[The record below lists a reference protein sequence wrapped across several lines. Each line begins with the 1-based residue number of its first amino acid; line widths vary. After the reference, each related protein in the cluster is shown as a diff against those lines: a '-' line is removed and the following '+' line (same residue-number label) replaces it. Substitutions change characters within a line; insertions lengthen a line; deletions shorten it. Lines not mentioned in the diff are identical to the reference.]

1 MRILGS
7 LFFFALFIWAD
18 FRVFLQ
24 QNPIIQGEPA
34 KLVLEANGS
43 DITLPK
49 IERIGPYP
57 VAGVTQNEQVVE
69 ENGNLVVQK
78 SEIVI
83 FYPDRNL
90 TIPSFEAVVDGQKRT
105 SQPVQLIVLP
115 AAQNK
120 SVQFTLKLDK
130 KEAYVGEPIIA
141 ELVLKLRRN
150 LGIVDY
156 SFTPPKFDGFWVK
169 EIKSGHSEY
178 LEEHGLYLI
187 KRLRYLLLPQKPGVL
202 RVSPAI
208 FKYAI
213 PDHTTDAF
221 GFSITAP
228 RWKSVIS
235 NSASVVV
242 KPLPKPVDLVGD
254 FTITIKVD
262 KIKAKP
268 NEPINVDVVIEGKGN
283 LENLDKIPLTISG
296 VTLYEDKPKLS
307 EQVKKDGL
315 YSRFEQHFSIIAD
328 HSFTIPPLLIDYFS
342 LKEKRLKKLTA
353 KKIDITILSQKSS
366 QAAAASSTPS
376 SSKPLSAQKSRG
388 DFWIGLVVGAGGT
401 LLVLALVWL
410 ARRIRRPKFAFRGKK
425 ALLNR
430 LLPYIDKDKE
440 AAAMAEA
447 LYKEIYEGKKHR
459 ISSKKIKALL
469 KRLES

>member
-7 LFFFALFIWAD
+7 ILLLALFVWAD
-18 FRVFLQ
+18 FRVYLQ
-24 QNPIIQGEPA
+24 HNPIIQGEPA

-49 IERIGPYP
+49 IERIDSYP

-69 ENGNLVVQK
+69 ENGNLIVKK
-78 SEIVI
+78 SEIVT

-90 TIPSFEAVVDGQKRT
+90 TIPSFEAVVDGQKFQ
-105 SQPVQLIVLP
+105 SKPLELVVLP
-115 AAQNK
+115 AARDK

-156 SFTPPKFDGFWVK
+156 SFTPPKFEGFWVK
-169 EIKSGHSEY
+169 QIKSGHSEY
-178 LEEHGLYLI
+178 LEEQGLYLV
-187 KRLRYLLLPQKPGVL
+187 KKLRYLLLPQKPGVL
-202 RVSPAI
+202 HIAPAI

-213 PDHTTDAF
+213 PEHTTDTF

-235 NSASVVV
+235 NSASVVA

-254 FTITIKVD
+254 FNITIKVD
-262 KIKAKP
+262 KTKAKP

-283 LENLDKIPLTISG
+283 LENLDKIPLEISG
-296 VTLYEDKPKLS
+296 VTLYEDKPKVK

-315 YSRFEQHFSIIAD
+315 YARFEQHFSIIAD
-328 HSFTIPPLLIDYFS
+328 HSFAIPPLSIDYFS
-342 LKEKRLKKLTA
+342 LKDKKLKKLTT
-353 KKIDITILSQKSS
+353 KKIDITILSQKTP
-366 QAAAASSTPS
+366 QAAASFTPS
-376 SSKPLSAQKSRG
+376 SSKPLPSPKSRG
-388 DFWIGLVVGAGGT
+388 DFWIGLVAGAGGT
-401 LLVLALVWL
+401 LFVLALVWL
-410 ARRIRRPKFAFRGKK
+410 MRRIRRPKFEFRGKK

-430 LLPYIDKDKE
+430 LLPYIAKDKE
-440 AAAMAEA
+440 AAAMAQA
-447 LYKEIYEGKKHR
+447 LYEEIYEGKRHR
-459 ISSKKIKALL
+459 IRTKKIKELL